1 MLVARNSI
9 HELKILL
16 NVLNFSIATV
26 TTTGKKFYVFVIT
39 KEYIAVTLGNVKR
52 SRHAFATNNNRCLCP
67 IERQKRKQNAA
78 LLKDFNRMKQT
89 TDKTERQVINLSR
102 QEWLKIKITFQTLS
116 QFQ

>member
-1 MLVARNSI
+1 MFSTF
-9 HELKILL
+9 LL
-16 NVLNFSIATV
+16 PLLLSLE
-26 TTTGKKFYVFVIT
+26 KKFYVFVIT

-67 IERQKRKQNAA
+67 IEIQKRKQNAA